1 MNLESSQSSEVS
13 KKPSS
18 PKVPEEVLVHKLLQT
33 INYLRLLDK
42 EKVSHMKVILTGKK
56 LHVLN
61 VPSHKQAF

>member
-1 MNLESSQSSEVS
+1 MKSVRNPHPQRYQ
-13 KKPSS
+13 K
-18 PKVPEEVLVHKLLQT
+18 EVLVHKLLQT

-42 EKVSHMKVILTGKK
+42 EKVSHMKVTLTGKK